1 LPAATTDVEVVSVV
15 PAQPEGDV
23 SSTAS
28 RAGTPEPWLAWPESR
43 TPGLRMARGGVEVT
57 MWGAAEVVGTARK
70 AAEVTEVGDGGAA
83 QGQMVGPPVVAI
95 RSPAPVSW
103 VI

>member
-1 LPAATTDVEVVSVV
+1 MAGVAGVKDAGAAH
-15 PAQPEGDV
+15 
-23 SSTAS
+23 
-28 RAGTPEPWLAWPESR
+28 GT
-43 TPGLRMARGGVEVT
+43 GGVEVA

-70 AAEVTEVGDGGAA
+70 AAEVTEVGDRGAA
-83 QGQMVGPPVVAI
+83 QGRTVGPPVVAI